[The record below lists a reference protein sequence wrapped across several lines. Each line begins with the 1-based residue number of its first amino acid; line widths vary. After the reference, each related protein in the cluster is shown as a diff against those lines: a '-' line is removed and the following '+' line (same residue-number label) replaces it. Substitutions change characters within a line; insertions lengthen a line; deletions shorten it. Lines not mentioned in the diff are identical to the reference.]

1 MTIDFNAALGTGTAD
16 DEGSRS
22 RTAYIVD
29 QFPALPDFKGQVAAF
44 RAGLAWVDDAIA
56 EMTAEA
62 TALVVQDEATNVTAV
77 EMAGQGKKLWKRI
90 EEIRK
95 RATAEPNDFIKAVNG
110 LAKSYQTRFEQVENG
125 LKSKISQYQSRIE
138 LERRKAEELAR
149 KAALEL
155 QAKLDAEAKKAGV
168 ESVKIEAPV
177 IPKQETVTRTQDG
190 SSYQV
195 KSWVFEVEDET
206 RVPREYLVVDGK
218 KLRDAV
224 GAGVRQIPGV
234 RIFEQTETRIRT

>member
-1 MTIDFNAALGTGTAD
+1 MTIDFNAAIGTTAAETRFD
-16 DEGSRS
+16 ADYPQPKPG
-22 RTAYIVD
+22 AVVVVD
-29 QFPALPDFKGQVAAF
+29 NETLILRFKED
-44 RAGLAWVDDAIA
+44 LAWVDDAIT

-62 TALVVQDEATNVTAV
+62 MALVVQDEATNITAV
-77 EMAGQGKKLWKRI
+77 EMAGQSKRLWKRI

-110 LAKSYQTRFEQVENG
+110 LAKSYQTQFSGIETG
-125 LKSKISQYQSRIE
+125 LKGKISQYQARIE
-138 LERRKAEELAR
+138 LERRKQEELAR
-149 KAALEL
+149 KAAAEL
-155 QAKLDAEAKKAGV
+155 QAKIDAEAKKAGV

-177 IPKQETVTRTQDG
+177 IPKQETVTRTADG

-195 KSWVFEVEDET
+195 KTWVFEVEDEAK
-206 RVPREYLVVDGK
+206 VPREYLMVDGK

-224 GAGVRQIPGV
+224 KAGVRQIPGV